1 MAVTYVIEFD
11 VREGK
16 RESFLKLLGDVLSNM
31 KHEETYRA
39 ATLHESADHP
49 RRFLL
54 VETWADHQEVLD
66 VQLHRPYRR
75 EWHAALPEL
84 LEGPRRISMWTPLQ
98 ESSGPPRA

>member
-1 MAVTYVIEFD
+1 MSVTYAIEFD

-16 RESFLKLLGDVLSNM
+16 RELFLKLLGDVLSTM
-31 KHEETYRA
+31 KREDSYRGA
-39 ATLHESADHP
+39 ALHVSPDNP
-49 RRFLL
+49 LRFML

-84 LEGPRRISMWTPLQ
+84 LESPRRISMWTPVP
-98 ESSGPPRA
+98 ES